1 MGLGLAILGIEG
13 TRPAE
18 VLTEACLFNTSF
30 KNLAYLEPV
39 YHY

>member
-18 VLTEACLFNTSF
+18 VLTEALHIQYI
-30 KNLAYLEPV
+30 L
-39 YHY
+39 